1 MKIGKYE
8 LYSIETSEFSLDG
21 GAMFGIIPKTLWSK
35 KAPSDE
41 LNRIEMVTRSLLLS
55 SKGKKILIDT
65 GNGTKWEDKYKD
77 IYNINTEKYNIEYS
91 LSRYGFTTNDI
102 TDVICTHLHFD
113 HVGGNTKLEYG
124 KIVPTFS
131 NANYWVT
138 KENWALANHPSQ
150 KDSGSFME
158 DDWKVLAENQMIK
171 IVNGTENFIE
181 GIDIYLTYGH
191 TEGLMHPIISD
202 SENTLFYGADI
213 FPLAAHIPIP
223 WVMAYDVQ
231 PVVTMKEKEELLIQM
246 YKNNWVLFLEHDPV
260 IQACN
265 IGWNG
270 RHYHMKDK
278 VVISE

>member
-102 TDVICTHLHFD
+102 TDVILFLYRK
-113 HVGGNTKLEYG
+113 NSG
-124 KIVPTFS
+124 KNRDI
-131 NANYWVT
+131 
-138 KENWALANHPSQ
+138 NH
-150 KDSGSFME
+150 
-158 DDWKVLAENQMIK
+158 I
-171 IVNGTENFIE
+171 NGYF
-181 GIDIYLTYGH
+181 
-191 TEGLMHPIISD
+191 
-202 SENTLFYGADI
+202 
-213 FPLAAHIPIP
+213 
-223 WVMAYDVQ
+223 
-231 PVVTMKEKEELLIQM
+231 
-246 YKNNWVLFLEHDPV
+246 VLFHFHTN
-260 IQACN
+260 Q
-265 IGWNG
+265 
-270 RHYHMKDK
+270 
-278 VVISE
+278 